1 MGEEEGLNTCL
12 HHSDWLLLV
21 VVVDDWLLVVV
32 VVDDWLLVVV
42 VVDMM
47 VEVGSPL
54 QEDKGINPPLL
65 LPDGNAGANKMEII
79 VNIITAVS
87 VK

>member
-1 MGEEEGLNTCL
+1 MGEEEGLKTCL
-12 HHSDWLLLV
+12 HYSDWLLL
-21 VVVDDWLLVVV
+21 VV

-65 LPDGNAGANKMEII
+65 LPDGNAEAEKMEII
-79 VNIITAVS
+79 VKIITAVRE
-87 VK
+87 K